1 MSIIESRGDVST
13 SFVNMTTEASEP
25 QDAIGSEGE
34 GLMTEQVQKHWGV
47 HDIPEQT
54 GKLAV
59 VTGATGGLGYET
71 ALALAGAGAEVVL
84 AGRSDA
90 KGAEAVR
97 RIQSSFPKA
106 RVRFEQLDLSD
117 LASVAAF
124 AGRLTAVGRP
134 VDMLVNN
141 AGVMSL
147 PKRETTADRFERQF
161 GTNHLGHFALTAQL
175 LPLLIASASPR
186 VVTVSSLMHKI
197 MADIRFNDL
206 HWTKKY
212 DPDMAYGQSKL
223 ANLLFAKEL
232 QRRSDANGWGLISTA
247 AHPGISTTDL
257 VTNGVGSTSFKGR
270 FSTVFVRVIGQS
282 AARGALPQIYAAVAP
297 FVTPG
302 GYYGPDGFLEGKG
315 DVAVAAVSAKANNAE
330 LAARL
335 WEVSEQ
341 LTGVV
346 WPASVASRAA
356 VLRG

>member
-1 MSIIESRGDVST
+1 
-13 SFVNMTTEASEP
+13 
-25 QDAIGSEGE
+25 
-34 GLMTEQVQKHWGV
+34 MTEQIQKKWGLQN
-47 HDIPEQT
+47 IPDQT

-71 ALALAGAGAEVVL
+71 ALALAGAGANVVL

-106 RVRFEQLDLSD
+106 TVRFERLDLSD
-117 LASVAAF
+117 LASVAGF
-124 AGRLTAVGRP
+124 AGRMTSAGRP
-134 VDMLVNN
+134 VNVLVNN

-147 PKRETTADRFERQF
+147 PKRETTADGFERQF

-175 LPLLIASASPR
+175 LPLLMASEAPR
-186 VVTVSSLMHKI
+186 VITVASLMHKI
-197 MADIRFNDL
+197 LADIHFDDL
-206 HWTKKY
+206 EWTRKY
-212 DPDMAYGQSKL
+212 DPDLAYAQSKL

-232 QRRSDANGWGLISTA
+232 QRRSDANGWGLVSTA
-247 AHPGISTTDL
+247 AHPGISATDL
-257 VTNGVGSTSFKGR
+257 VTNGVGSKSFKGR

-282 AARGALPQIYAAVAP
+282 AARGALPQIYAATSTS
-297 FVTPG
+297 VTPG
-302 GYYGPDGFLEGKG
+302 GYYGPNGFLEAKG
-315 DVAVAAVSAKANNAE
+315 DVAPAAVSAKARNTE

-346 WPASVASRAA
+346 WPASLPSRAA